1 MVQKGNWPN
10 LKRSKG
16 EKGVMIIVVFDIF
29 FDAAGLQR
37 AVNKYVNFV
46 LGI

>member
-10 LKRSKG
+10 LKRSKV

-29 FDAAGLQR
+29 LMQLDSKGS
-37 AVNKYVNFV
+37 VSGSYS
-46 LGI
+46 